1 MNKYIKMLLR
11 LFIMLNIYNTINSQS
26 VSSEYM
32 IEGFENI
39 INYKDSRNIIVAG
52 LIISG
57 LGYNYDYYLQ
67 NKNESKRIM
76 PTKLAKLGDY
86 WGLTNQFILWSSFS
100 GNYRKEQIKYAMSSF
115 VANGIITYG
124 IKFSTMRNR
133 PDGSNKRS
141 FPSGH
146 TSNSFLGATIIQNV
160 YGRDIGIPAYL
171 LASIT
176 GLSRINDNKH
186 YLSDVIFGAA
196 LGIGIGTAFN
206 HLYEEEIIK
215 NSKSLPK
222 NSFKLNFAWTF

>member
-57 LGYNYDYYLQ
+57 LVYNYDYYLQ

-76 PTKLAKLGDY
+76 PTKLAKFGDY

-124 IKFSTMRNR
+124 LKFLTMRNR

-160 YGRDIGIPAYL
+160 YGEDIGVPAYL

-215 NSKSLPK
+215 NSKLLPK

>member
-1 MNKYIKMLLR
+1 
-11 LFIMLNIYNTINSQS
+11 MLNIYNIINSQS

-39 INYKDSRNIIVAG
+39 INYKDSRNIRVAG

-124 IKFSTMRNR
+124 LKFLTMRNR

-206 HLYEEEIIK
+206 HLYEKEIMNIDG
-215 NSKSLPK
+215 SSPK
-222 NSFKLNFAWTF
+222 KSFKLNYSWTF

>member
-57 LGYNYDYYLQ
+57 LVYNYDYYLQ

-76 PTKLAKLGDY
+76 PTKLAKFGDY

-124 IKFSTMRNR
+124 LKFLTMRNR

-160 YGRDIGIPAYL
+160 YGGDIGVPAYL

-206 HLYEEEIIK
+206 HLYEEEIMK

>member
-1 MNKYIKMLLR
+1 MNKYRKILLR
-11 LFIMLNIYNTINSQS
+11 LFIMLNIPNIISSQT
-26 VSSEYM
+26 VSSKYM
-32 IEGFENI
+32 LEGFENI

-52 LIISG
+52 LIISR

-67 NKNESKRIM
+67 NKNESKKIM
-76 PTKLAKLGDY
+76 QKKLATFGDY
-86 WGLTNQFILWSSFS
+86 WGITNQFILWSSIS
-100 GNYRKEQIKYAMSSF
+100 GLHRKEQSRYAMNSF
-115 VANGIITYG
+115 LVNGIVTYA
-124 IKFSTMRNR
+124 IKFTTMRTR
-133 PDGSNKRS
+133 PDKSNKHS

-160 YGRDIGIPAYL
+160 YGKDIGIPAYI

-206 HLYEEEIIK
+206 HLYEKEIMQ
-215 NSKSLPK
+215 NNESLPK
-222 NSFKLNFAWTF
+222 NSFKLNFSWIF